1 MDGAVPCPSP
11 SGHDYLPDQPPVRHG
26 TTATATC
33 GYCGHTITATRPVPR
48 RRTTAPLAS
57 SSRAREADEVG
68 LERGREF
75 RCPSARAQES

>member
-33 GYCGHTITATRPVPR
+33 RYCGHTITATCPPGSRLR
-48 RRTTAPLAS
+48 SAPPEPFHAR
-57 SSRAREADEVG
+57 SRVD
-68 LERGREF
+68 
-75 RCPSARAQES
+75 

>member
-33 GYCGHTITATRPVPR
+33 VHCDHTITATRDPALEPHVFRPHPAAADR
-48 RRTTAPLAS
+48 RPIPGHGTW
-57 SSRAREADEVG
+57 
-68 LERGREF
+68 
-75 RCPSARAQES
+75 